1 MKFKNKSVQISCDGG
16 AATGKSTGARMI
28 ARKYKLKFLSSGL
41 LYRYAS
47 FLILKHKPENK
58 VNFLRKKFLKLNYR
72 NLKKINLHTQIIS
85 KHSSIIAKNNDV
97 RKILK
102 KFQLNFAKKNKNCC
116 IEGRD
121 ISTKILPNSNVKFYF
136 TCNLSIA
143 AKRRYKELKK
153 IDPKIKL
160 KNVEKALRLRNKLDT
175 NRKHSPLLK
184 HRNSVVIDTGKLNKK
199 AMLKKMT
206 KYVEEFLQK

>member
-1 MKFKNKSVQISCDGG
+1 M
-16 AATGKSTGARMI
+16 
-28 ARKYKLKFLSSGL
+28 
-41 LYRYAS
+41 
-47 FLILKHKPENK
+47 
-58 VNFLRKKFLKLNYR
+58 
-72 NLKKINLHTQIIS
+72 
-85 KHSSIIAKNNDV
+85 

-153 IDPKIKL
+153 IDPTVKL
-160 KNVEKALRLRNKLDT
+160 KNVKKALRIRNLSDT
-175 NRKHSPLLK
+175 KRKHSPLLK
-184 HRNSVVIDTGKLNKK
+184 HRNSVSIDTGKLNKK